1 MSLVEHLSLQL
12 TEEQRE
18 RFLLLVAA
26 NPDTNARILFSQV
39 LEDDKT
45 VGL

>member
-1 MSLVEHLSLQL
+1 MSNVEMLSLKL

-26 NPDTNARILFSQV
+26 NPETPPRTLFLEVVSDTEEL
-39 LEDDKT
+39 K
-45 VGL
+45 